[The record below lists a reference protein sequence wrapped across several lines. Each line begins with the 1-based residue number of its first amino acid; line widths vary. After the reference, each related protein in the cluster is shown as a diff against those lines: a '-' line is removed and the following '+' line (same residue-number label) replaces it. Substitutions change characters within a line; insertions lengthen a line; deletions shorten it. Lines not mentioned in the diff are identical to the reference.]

1 MIQVLVAAFSG
12 LIIGIF
18 VGYQLRSIF
27 IKNTL
32 TTLKTNSKNAKLDA
46 EREAANIIRA
56 AEIQAK
62 TAAIKA
68 RETFEAATREQ
79 KKQLVKEQEAIN
91 KREEILLAREQN
103 LNSKADLINKKEAI
117 LDKRQNDL
125 EKQNSEV
132 KAREEKA
139 NSVAK
144 EATEKLQKL
153 ARFTRDEAKT
163 ELFEE
168 AKREIQEDVAT
179 LIKREK
185 ENLKESS
192 EEFAREILIPA
203 MQRYSGSH
211 ITDLMLRTVS
221 FDDQTVKGK
230 IIGREGRNIRALE
243 AATGVNIIID
253 DAPNSVTVSSLS
265 PERRELAG
273 IVLEKLIAGG
283 TITVQKI
290 EEMVRDVTE
299 NFDKHLNDIGA
310 KACAKANIVENDK
323 QLLNKLGRLYFRTSF
338 TQNVLQHSIEVAN
351 LAGMIATEL
360 HLDAGIA
367 RKVGLLHDIGKALDH
382 EIQGPHAAIGAD
394 FLRKLNQPE
403 EIVAGVAGH
412 HGEIAN
418 VTRYAI
424 IASIADAIS
433 SSRPG
438 ARSETTSLYLE
449 RVEKMEKIATSF
461 KQTKNCY
468 AVQAGREIN
477 VIVDPTETSD
487 SQAMNLAKEIARR
500 IQLELKYPGQIKVV
514 VIRENRCIEYAK

>member
-1 MIQVLVAAFSG
+1 MV
-12 LIIGIF
+12 
-18 VGYQLRSIF
+18 
-27 IKNTL
+27 
-32 TTLKTNSKNAKLDA
+32 
-46 EREAANIIRA
+46 
-56 AEIQAK
+56 
-62 TAAIKA
+62 
-68 RETFEAATREQ
+68 
-79 KKQLVKEQEAIN
+79 
-91 KREEILLAREQN
+91 
-103 LNSKADLINKKEAI
+103 
-117 LDKRQNDL
+117 
-125 EKQNSEV
+125 
-132 KAREEKA
+132 
-139 NSVAK
+139 
-144 EATEKLQKL
+144 
-153 ARFTRDEAKT
+153 
-163 ELFEE
+163 
-168 AKREIQEDVAT
+168 
-179 LIKREK
+179 
-185 ENLKESS
+185 
-192 EEFAREILIPA
+192 
-203 MQRYSGSH
+203 
-211 ITDLMLRTVS
+211 RTVS

>member
-46 EREAANIIRA
+46 EREAANIIRV

-79 KKQLVKEQEAIN
+79 KKQLVKEQEAIT

-168 AKREIQEDVAT
+168 AKREIQEDIAT

>member
-1 MIQVLVAAFSG
+1 MTQVLVAAFSG
-12 LIIGIF
+12 LIIGTFI
-18 VGYQLRSIF
+18 GYQLRSIF
-27 IKNTL
+27 IKNSL
-32 TTLKTNSKNAKLDA
+32 SSIKKNSANAKLDA

-56 AEIQAK
+56 AQIQAK

-68 RETFEAATREQ
+68 RETFESTTREQ
-79 KKQLVKEQEAIN
+79 KKQLIKEQDSIS
-91 KREEILLAREQN
+91 KREEILLSREQN

-125 EKQNSEV
+125 DKQSSEV

-139 NSVAK
+139 NSIAN
-144 EATEKLQKL
+144 EATDKLQRL
-153 ARFTRDEAKT
+153 ARFTREEAKK

-168 AKREIQEDVAT
+168 AKKELEEDLAT

-185 ENLKESS
+185 ETLKENT
-192 EEFAREILIPA
+192 EELAREIIIPA
-203 MQRYSGSH
+203 MQRYSASH

-230 IIGREGRNIRALE
+230 IIGREGKNIRALE

-253 DAPNSVTVSSLS
+253 DSPNSVTVSSLS

-290 EEMVRDVTE
+290 EEMVRSVTE
-299 NFDKHLNDIGA
+299 NFDTHLNEIGA

-351 LAGMIATEL
+351 LAGLIATEL
-360 HLDAGIA
+360 HLDATIA
-367 RKVGLLHDIGKALDH
+367 RRIGLLHDIGKALDH

-403 EIVAGVAGH
+403 EIIAGVAGH
-412 HGEIAN
+412 HGEVTN

-424 IASIADAIS
+424 IVSIADAIS

-438 ARSETTSLYLE
+438 ARSESTSLYLE
-449 RVEKMEKIATSF
+449 RVEKMEKIANSF
-461 KQTKNCY
+461 KQTKSSY
-468 AVQAGREIN
+468 AIQAGREIN
-477 VIVDPTETSD
+477 VIVDPTETTD

-500 IQLELKYPGQIKVV
+500 IQLEVKYPGQVKVV

>member
-79 KKQLVKEQEAIN
+79 KKQLVKEQEAIT

-211 ITDLMLRTVS
+211 ITDLMLRIVS

>member
-18 VGYQLRSIF
+18 IGYQLRSIF
-27 IKNTL
+27 IKNTI

-46 EREAANIIRA
+46 EKEAANIIRA

-139 NSVAK
+139 NAVAN

>member
-1 MIQVLVAAFSG
+1 MIQVLVASFSG

-18 VGYQLRSIF
+18 VGYQLRTIL
-27 IKNTL
+27 IKNNL
-32 TTLKTNSKNAKLDA
+32 SSIKTNFKKSKLDA
-46 EREAANIIRA
+46 EREAANIIRT

-68 RETFEAATREQ
+68 REAFEATTREQ
-79 KKQLVKEQEAIN
+79 KKQFAKEQEAIN
-91 KREEILLAREQN
+91 KREEILLSREQN

-117 LDKRQNDL
+117 LEKRQEET
-125 EKQNSEV
+125 EKFNISIKEREA
-132 KAREEKA
+132 KADA
-139 NSVAK
+139 LLK
-144 EATEKLQKL
+144 ETTDKLQKL
-153 ARFTRDEAKT
+153 ARFTREEAKQELFDEAKK
-163 ELFEE
+163 EIEE
-168 AKREIQEDVAT
+168 DLAT

-185 ENLKESS
+185 ETLKETS
-192 EEFAREILIPA
+192 EELAREIIIPA
-203 MQRYSGSH
+203 MQRYSSSH
-211 ITDLMLRTVS
+211 ITDLMLRTVT
-221 FDDQTVKGK
+221 FDDPMVKGK

-243 AATGVNIIID
+243 AATGVNIIIEE
-253 DAPNSVTVSSLS
+253 APNSVTISSLS

-290 EEMVRDVTE
+290 EEMVREVTE
-299 NFDKHLNDIGA
+299 NFDTYLNDIGA
-310 KACAKANIVENDK
+310 KACAKCNLIENDK
-323 QLLNKLGRLYFRTSF
+323 QILNKLGRLYFRTSF

-351 LAGMIATEL
+351 LAGMIATEF
-360 HLDAGIA
+360 HLDATIA
-367 RKVGLLHDIGKALDH
+367 RRIGLLHDIGKALDH

-412 HGEIAN
+412 HGEISN
-418 VTRYAI
+418 ITRYAI
-424 IASIADAIS
+424 IVSIADAIS

-438 ARSETTSLYLE
+438 ARSESTSLYLE
-449 RVEKMEKIATSF
+449 RVEKMEKIANSF
-461 KQTKNCY
+461 KQTKNSY

-477 VIVDPTETSD
+477 VIVDPTETTD

-500 IQLELKYPGQIKVV
+500 IQLEVKYPGQVKVV

>member
-18 VGYQLRSIF
+18 VGYQLRSIL

-32 TTLKTNSKNAKLDA
+32 SSLKKNSKNAKLDA
-46 EREAANIIRA
+46 EREAANILRT

-68 RETFEAATREQ
+68 REAFEATTREQ
-79 KKQLVKEQEAIN
+79 KKQLTKEQEAIN
-91 KREEILLAREQN
+91 KREEILLSREQN

-117 LDKRQNDL
+117 LDKRQEEA
-125 EKQNSEV
+125 EKFNASV
-132 KAREEKA
+132 KVREEKA
-139 NSVAK
+139 EAIAK

-153 ARFTRDEAKT
+153 ARFTRDEAKK

-168 AKREIQEDVAT
+168 AKKELEEDIAT

-185 ENLKESS
+185 ENLKETS
-192 EEFAREILIPA
+192 EEMAREIIIPA
-203 MQRYSGSH
+203 MQRYSSSH
-211 ITDLMLRTVS
+211 ITDLMLRTVT
-221 FDDQTVKGK
+221 FDDPTVKGK

-243 AATGVNIIID
+243 AATGVNIIIED
-253 DAPNSVTVSSLS
+253 NPNSVTVSSLS

-290 EEMVRDVTE
+290 EEMVREVTE
-299 NFDKHLNDIGA
+299 NFDKYLNDIGA
-310 KACAKANIVENDK
+310 KACAKANILENDK
-323 QLLNKLGRLYFRTSF
+323 QILNKLGRLYFRTSF

-360 HLDAGIA
+360 HLDATIA

-412 HGEIAN
+412 HGEVAN

-424 IASIADAIS
+424 IVSIADAIS

-438 ARSETTSLYLE
+438 ARCETTSLYLE

-477 VIVDPTETSD
+477 IIVDPIETSD

-500 IQLELKYPGQIKVV
+500 IQLEVKYPGQIKVV

>member
-1 MIQVLVAAFSG
+1 MIQVLVAAFSS

-91 KREEILLAREQN
+91 KREEILLSREQN

-117 LDKRQNDL
+117 LDKRQEEA
-125 EKQNSEV
+125 EKVAASIKV
-132 KAREEKA
+132 REEKA
-139 NSVAK
+139 DALAK